1 MKKLFVIILSV
12 FLCGT
17 LFTSFSPSLDGRA
30 VVAEEGS
37 MPKGVFA
44 KTVGYLPG
52 DSISVTSLATKKT
65 VDILVI
71 GSIDS
76 SEGVA
81 ILLSPEAA
89 ELLGLS
95 KDLNNV
101 VKITKRSGQL
111 DEAVAGTAVIGGVV
125 ETPATEYD
133 ENSTIEIE
141 PEQTESEMSEENEPK
156 SYVEEISEP
165 ESEETEETAETEES
179 AVEEIAEPEPESEQE
194 VEPEVIETPE
204 EESEYE
210 QVEETSVEPEAVEE
224 IAEPELESEQEVEAE
239 VIETPEEEPV
249 YEKTEEGEIEPETVE
264 EIAEDPAQE
273 SVEEENL
280 EEIAA
285 AEIPEEKPEVQI
297 IQDEITELEEDVPV
311 ESETVS
317 ENIPEEPEVIEA
329 AENTEEAELVEL
341 EQLAENDEL
350 TGERIEEDNLD
361 SLPAEKS
368 VAVLPEEEIA
378 EEPESE
384 TPEEENLES
393 GEEESVSEV
402 PFNEEAVALDE
413 LDELPSNSE
422 KIEILAEPAVEKEAE
437 LSKTEEDESFEP
449 IVLVPTDSNPPEQ
462 VESDSSVNK
471 TELLVE
477 SETKTVESRTSEAT
491 SVVSEKNKTERSSAK
506 TSLKKYTVNSLKEL
520 ERGTYYV
527 QIAVLADEKNIED
540 IVAKYK
546 DQYPVTL
553 VPLASGKATQVMI
566 GPLNM
571 DEYGTVLN
579 RFKKSGYK
587 DAFLRKIR

>member
-1 MKKLFVIILSV
+1 MKKLFVIIVSV

-111 DEAVAGTAVIGGVV
+111 DEVVAGTAVIGGVV

-133 ENSTIEIE
+133 ENSTIEVE

-165 ESEETEETAETEES
+165 ESESSEGSEETETAETEES
-179 AVEEIAEPEPESEQE
+179 FVEEIAEPEPETEQE
-194 VEPEVIETPE
+194 VEPELIETPE
-204 EESEYE
+204 EETEYD
-210 QVEETSVEPEAVEE
+210 QDEETSVEPEAVEE
-224 IAEPELESEQEVEAE
+224 IAEPESESEQEFEPE

-249 YEKTEEGEIEPETVE
+249 YEKTEEGEIEPEYVE
-264 EIAEDPAQE
+264 EIEEVPAQE
-273 SVEEENL
+273 SVKEENL

-285 AEIPEEKPEVQI
+285 SEISEEKPEEQI
-297 IQDEITELEEDVPV
+297 AQDEITELEEDVPE

-317 ENIPEEPEVIEA
+317 ENILEEPEVIEA
-329 AENTEEAELVEL
+329 AENTEETELVEP

-350 TGERIEEDNLD
+350 SGERIEEDNLD

-368 VAVLPEEEIA
+368 VVALPAKEIA
-378 EEPESE
+378 EEPEPE
-384 TPEEENLES
+384 TSAEENLES
-393 GEEESVSEV
+393 GK
-402 PFNEEAVALDE
+402 EEAVALDE
-413 LDELPSNSE
+413 LDEIPSKFE
-422 KIEILAEPAVEKEAE
+422 KIEIPAESAVENEPE
-437 LSKTEEDESFEP
+437 LSKNEDDESFEP
-449 IVLVPTDSNPPEQ
+449 IVLVPTGSNPPEQ
-462 VESDSSVNK
+462 TEIDS
-471 TELLVE
+471 
-477 SETKTVESRTSEAT
+477 SETKNIESRTSAPT
-491 SVVSEKNKTERSSAK
+491 AAVSEKNRTEISSEK
-506 TSLKKYTVNSLKEL
+506 TSLEKYTVNSLKEL
-520 ERGTYYV
+520 ERGSYYV